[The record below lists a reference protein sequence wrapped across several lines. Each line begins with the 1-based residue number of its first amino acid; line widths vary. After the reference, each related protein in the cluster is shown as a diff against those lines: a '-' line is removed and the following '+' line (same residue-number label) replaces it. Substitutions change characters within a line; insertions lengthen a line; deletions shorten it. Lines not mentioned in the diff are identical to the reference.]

1 MKEKLLNSY
10 AFKTLLHG
18 YKNIFCYTGRESKR
32 AFGFFILTN
41 FILFLISIFIATL
54 LARVIGGLVGGILI
68 LVIVAGFYLSTLSFN
83 VRRLHDAGHSGKWC
97 LFYLIAAAIVWI
109 VSYILPST
117 PGSNQ
122 YGEEP
127 K

>member
-1 MKEKLLNSY
+1 M
-10 AFKTLLHG
+10 LHG

-32 AFGFFILTN
+32 AFGFFIIIN
-41 FILFLISIFIATL
+41 SILFIIAIILGAL
-54 LARVIGGLVGGILI
+54 LTRAIEFLGTIVCWAIL
-68 LVIVAGFYLSTLSFN
+68 AGYFLSTLSFN
-83 VRRLHDAGHSGKWC
+83 VRRLHDAGYSGKWC
-97 LFYLIAAAIVWI
+97 LLCLFAPVIVWI
-109 VSYILPST
+109 VSLNLEST